1 MCTGNST
8 GTIRIFQIP
17 EDLDR
22 VVQIECKQ
30 VHKKA
35 VTDIAASMTGNLA
48 VTADDSGELSV
59 WRLEQEL
66 QPVYS
71 FPTFR

>member
-1 MCTGNST
+1 MFTGNSS
-8 GTIRIFQIP
+8 GTIRIFHIL

-22 VVQIECKQ
+22 VIKIERKQ

-35 VTDIAASMTGNLA
+35 VTDIATSVTGNLI

-66 QPVYS
+66 QPVHI